1 MSRRE
6 QIEQML
12 AESPEDTFLRY
23 ALAMELGNE
32 DCSAKEHERAIELH
46 RLLIADKPP
55 YVPSFFMLGQQLTRM
70 DRIDDARTA
79 LRDGIDQA
87 RAQNDLHA
95 AGEMTEFLQTL
106 E

>member
-1 MSRRE
+1 
-6 QIEQML
+6 ML

-46 RLLIADKPP
+46 RSLIADKPP